1 MRKALEKQTRTVEV
15 AAEKQAKRL
24 KMKQKK
30 TNKEF
35 TNPKHIR
42 TTKIKINQ
50 QFILKTLL
58 TAEARDELKKR
69 TRNQ

>member
-1 MRKALEKQTRTVEV
+1 
-15 AAEKQAKRL
+15 
-24 KMKQKK
+24 MKQKK

-69 TRNQ
+69 TRNQQR